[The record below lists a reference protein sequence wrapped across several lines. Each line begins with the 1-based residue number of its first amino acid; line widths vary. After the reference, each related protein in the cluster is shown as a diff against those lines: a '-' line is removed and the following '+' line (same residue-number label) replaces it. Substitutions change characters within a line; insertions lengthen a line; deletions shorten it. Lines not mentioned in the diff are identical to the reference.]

1 MKDIVEI
8 RVKDFEEAKKKR
20 LIEYETFKHYTLMR
34 EWEIA
39 IDEIRA
45 EIDEQD
51 KAWKTN
57 LDKIKA
63 EIDAQ
68 DLWLVEAGYSEYNMN
83 IALNSIK
90 RAIEE
95 SEVKND

>member
-8 RVKDFEEAKKKR
+8 RVKDFEEAKKR
-20 LIEYETFKHYTLMR
+20 LIEYETFKHHILMR

-51 KAWKTN
+51 KAWKTKLN
-57 LDKIKA
+57 KIKA

-68 DLWLVEAGYSEYNMN
+68 DLWLAEAGYNEYNMN

-90 RAIEE
+90 RAMAE
-95 SEVKND
+95 SEDIE